1 MWAKVQV
8 STKQI
13 GDFADGGRSAVN
25 QWCGSKPNDD
35 AALGRWFAMVDSC
48 KMGRTGR
55 GEQRIHAEYA
65 EWAAAHE
72 SSRLETVGLW
82 RVGVGVWVW
91 ELGGP
96 MDRCTQAP
104 MSSCCLFP
112 WATHT
117 QSAPVHLFSRTTMS
131 ACSVCLCC
139 YCMMPLVTSLWS
151 FHSIIVLI
159 CWPLASCH
167 RLKNEKNS
175 SNANINFY
183 IV

>member
-1 MWAKVQV
+1 MRLWA
-8 STKQI
+8 
-13 GDFADGGRSAVN
+13 GGLR
-25 QWCGSKPNDD
+25 WLI
-35 AALGRWFAMVDSC
+35 AAKWAE
-48 KMGRTGR
+48 R
-55 GEQRIHAEYA
+55 GE
-65 EWAAAHE
+65 E
-72 SSRLETVGLW
+72 SRGFTRNMRSGQPRMNLLGWKPWVFDVW
-82 RVGVGVWVW
+82 VWVW

-112 WATHT
+112 WTTHT